1 MDVRSYE
8 MQMAAAAEGAVVT
21 TEPEPALPVL
31 RLRGAAP
38 RAAGPRVT
46 WTADTVE
53 INEYSGKK
61 KSKSAPL
68 GRVSAR
74 QESPVLTAR
83 PPRRTEC

>member
-1 MDVRSYE
+1 
-8 MQMAAAAEGAVVT
+8 MAAAAEGAVVT

-61 KSKSAPL
+61 KSKSAPPST
-68 GRVSAR
+68 RVSAR

>member
-1 MDVRSYE
+1 

-68 GRVSAR
+68 GPRLSLPGRSA
-74 QESPVLTAR
+74 
-83 PPRRTEC
+83 

>member
-1 MDVRSYE
+1 

-46 WTADTVE
+46 WTTDTVE

-61 KSKSAPL
+61 KSKSAPPST
-68 GRVSAR
+68 RVSGPAGVPGADCAPAPPHR
-74 QESPVLTAR
+74 VRR
-83 PPRRTEC
+83 PG

>member
-1 MDVRSYE
+1 

-61 KSKSAPL
+61 KSKSAPPSAS
-68 GRVSAR
+68 VSAR
-74 QESPVLTAR
+74 PECPALTAR